1 MVPLLRSRS
10 DNPHATLVTVVAR
23 AVRVTELISR
33 FSPLE
38 QLRHLTLTAEQQIS
52 RGVDDNGEVNAAGWL
67 AAEIQMLNPSS
78 PSVSQEAVW
87 SLRRLLTAEWQAI
100 NNGEIQAPGFDIA
113 SEPVQF
119 VWTFS
124 VLEFATLS
132 NTHAIQLG
140 LEAFNY
146 VWASRPTTCSLFL
159 FLNDFR
165 TPKPSLS
172 PRRRRS
178 ATKFV
183 WVVSGAR
190 SSDLPQHAVRVFLSL
205 QVLNRRSIVSLP
217 AATADDAEDDV
228 SEISWKTPIFGASN
242 IFATHYKSI
251 CSVIRHNDLALA

>member
-1 MVPLLRSRS
+1 MPRQTPKVRGFPAANSWGASRKKS
-10 DNPHATLVTVVAR
+10 C
-23 AVRVTELISR
+23 
-33 FSPLE
+33 SPWMSCTPDTFFADMPSSLE
-38 QLRHLTLTAEQQIS
+38 SYQPPQIS
-52 RGVDDNGEVNAAGWL
+52 TLRG
-67 AAEIQMLNPSS
+67 
-78 PSVSQEAVW
+78 
-87 SLRRLLTAEWQAI
+87 LRRLLTAEWQAI

-119 VWTFS
+119 
-124 VLEFATLS
+124 TLS

-205 QVLNRRSIVSLP
+205 QVLNRRLSNTQDI
-217 AATADDAEDDV
+217 D
-228 SEISWKTPIFGASN
+228 TP
-242 IFATHYKSI
+242 Y
-251 CSVIRHNDLALA
+251 D